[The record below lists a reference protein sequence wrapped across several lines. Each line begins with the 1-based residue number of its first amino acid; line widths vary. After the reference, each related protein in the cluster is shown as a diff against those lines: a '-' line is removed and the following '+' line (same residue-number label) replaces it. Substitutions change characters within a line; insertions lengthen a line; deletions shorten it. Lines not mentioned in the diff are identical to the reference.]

1 MSKELINSHYY
12 IVSTLVILAATG
24 IFFLQYEKQKP
35 TVKDFVTLAVLSAV
49 AVVSR
54 AAFAMVPH
62 FKPITGIIMICGIA
76 FGSGAGFFVGVISAF
91 VSNFIFGQGPWTP
104 WQMFAYGM
112 AGVCAGFLKKR
123 EIHTMPQVL
132 LTAVYGFFVV
142 LLIVGPILDT
152 GSLFMMANVITKE
165 TAGAVYLS
173 GLPVNAI
180 HGAAT
185 FITLLLF
192 CRPLLEKLNRMKQ
205 KYGIMN
211 ER

>member
-1 MSKELINSHYY
+1 MSKELIDSHYY
-12 IVSTLVILAATG
+12 LVSTLVILAATG
-24 IFFLQYEKQKP
+24 IFFLQYERQKP

-76 FGSGAGFFVGVISAF
+76 FVSGTGFFVGVISAF
-91 VSNFIFGQGPWTP
+91 VSNFIFGQGPW
-104 WQMFAYGM
+104 QMFAYGI

-132 LTAVYGFFVV
+132 LTAVYGFCVV

-192 CRPLLEKLNRMKQ
+192 CRPLLEKLDRMKQ
-205 KYGIMN
+205 KYGMMN
-211 ER
+211 EM

>member
-24 IFFLQYEKQKP
+24 IFFLQYERQKP

-104 WQMFAYGM
+104 WQMFAY
-112 AGVCAGFLKKR
+112 
-123 EIHTMPQVL
+123 
-132 LTAVYGFFVV
+132 
-142 LLIVGPILDT
+142 
-152 GSLFMMANVITKE
+152 
-165 TAGAVYLS
+165 
-173 GLPVNAI
+173 
-180 HGAAT
+180 
-185 FITLLLF
+185 
-192 CRPLLEKLNRMKQ
+192 
-205 KYGIMN
+205 
-211 ER
+211 

>member
-1 MSKELINSHYY
+1 MALIVVCVVIAACAAGFVIMEHRKMDVRKIALIAVMTAMS
-12 IVSTLVILAATG
+12 VAGRFVFAALPG
-24 IFFLQYEKQKP
+24 FKP
-35 TVKDFVTLAVLSAV
+35 VTAVVVLCGMYLGADAGFICGALSAL
-49 AVVSR
+49 
-54 AAFAMVPH
+54 
-62 FKPITGIIMICGIA
+62 
-76 FGSGAGFFVGVISAF
+76 IS
-91 VSNFIFGQGPWTP
+91 NCYFGQGPWTP

-112 AGVCAGFLKKR
+112 AGVCAGLLKKR
-123 EIHTMPQVL
+123 EIHTMAQVL

-152 GSLFMMANVITKE
+152 SSLFMMANVITKE

-180 HGAAT
+180 HGVVT

-211 ER
+211 GK